1 MPPVMGAAAFLMV
14 EYTDTPYVDVVRHA
28 ILPAVI
34 TYIALFYIVHLEAV
48 KQNLPSLPR
57 AMTPKPRL
65 WALVP
70 PLATLGVLAAIA
82 GVLYAVFVLWFAVES
97 NAARLGIVV
106 LPFLVQIAV
115 YHGFSD
121 RQRVVMGQSVSVR
134 V

>member
-65 WALVP
+65 WALVS
-70 PLATLGVLAAIA
+70 PLATLGVIGAIA
-82 GVLYAVFVLWFAVES
+82 GVLYAVFVLLLAVES
-97 NAARLGIVV
+97 RSEEHTSDLQSLMRISY
-106 LPFLVQIAV
+106 AV
-115 YHGFSD
+115 FCLKKKNKKK
-121 RQRVVMGQSVSVR
+121 QT
-134 V
+134 